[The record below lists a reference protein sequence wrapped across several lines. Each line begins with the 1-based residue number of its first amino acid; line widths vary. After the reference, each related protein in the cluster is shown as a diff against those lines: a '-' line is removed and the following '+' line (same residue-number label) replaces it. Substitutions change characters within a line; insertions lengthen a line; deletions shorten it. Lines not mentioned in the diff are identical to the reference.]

1 MKLKII
7 NISID
12 SSFLDIILCLLLHVL
27 QIIQITNILYKK
39 QGVLLFAIFFTIF
52 TLNTIYF
59 FHFVVIKNILIRE
72 MEDNEMV

>member
-12 SSFLDIILCLLLHVL
+12 SSFLDIILCLLLHIL
-27 QIIQITNILYKK
+27 QIIQITNVLYKK

-52 TLNTIYF
+52 TLNAKYF

-72 MEDNEMV
+72 TEDNERV

>member
-12 SSFLDIILCLLLHVL
+12 SSFLDIILCLLLHIL
-27 QIIQITNILYKK
+27 QIIQITNALYKK

-52 TLNTIYF
+52 TLNTKYF

-72 MEDNEMV
+72 TEDNERV

>member
-12 SSFLDIILCLLLHVL
+12 SSFLDIILCLLLHIL
-27 QIIQITNILYKK
+27 QIIQITNVLYKK

-52 TLNTIYF
+52 TLNTKYF

-72 MEDNEMV
+72 TEDNERV